1 MKAYCR
7 LPVTA
12 MLAACL
18 LLWAS
23 GEARAN
29 VLDVPSSFP
38 SIQAA
43 IDAAGEG
50 DRVLVGAGVYHERL
64 LLNRFSIIVESVQ
77 GPEETVIDADH
88 QGPVVVFDGN
98 SSTLRG
104 FKLTNG
110 SGVAS
115 PYIKGGGI
123 VLYWANPVIE
133 NCIIEN
139 NQGDQGGGIAAIGG
153 GTIRMCKIVG
163 NEAQYEG
170 GGVFG
175 LSFGDPLV
183 FTNTLIAGN
192 RCSKGAGIH
201 GAAILMNCSVINNA
215 LGEGL
220 ADASGSILTNTIV
233 YGNEKPEIS
242 ESPASVTYCNVQGG
256 YALGEGN
263 IDEDPLFRDGDGE
276 YHLLENSPCVD
287 RGILV
292 QELTVDLDGEAR
304 PFGAGFDIGVDE
316 FVPGEAPVPNEAP
329 FALGGGPYTGK
340 AGTPIDFNAYLSYDP
355 DGEIVLYQ
363 WDWDDDGT
371 YDEDAE
377 SCPIAHTWAAA
388 FQGKI
393 RLRVTDDRGLSAE
406 DSVQVAVAPAGGV
419 RDLCASLGDNR
430 HPWSPDS
437 DVFTFNGEKGERVTI
452 KLKPNRSLHRSGERA
467 ILVVTDKIPKVQFL
481 RTSCGALPHSIKAV
495 LPKTGTYEI
504 IVIEYPQWRR
514 WGPQRRFTGAYCVT
528 LKSSK
533 DAWKTFEMSGS
544 VE

>member
-1 MKAYCR
+1 MKAYFR

-23 GEARAN
+23 GQARAN
-29 VLDVPSSFP
+29 VLDVPSSFS

-43 IDAAGEG
+43 IDAAAEG
-50 DRVLVGAGVYHERL
+50 DTVLVEAGVYHERL
-64 LLNRFSIIVESVQ
+64 LLNHFSIIVESVQ
-77 GPEETVIDADH
+77 GPDETVIDADH

-153 GTIRMCKIVG
+153 GTIRNCKIVG
-163 NEAQYEG
+163 NEAEYEG

-192 RCSKGAGIH
+192 RCVKGAGIH
-201 GAAILMNCSVINNA
+201 GAAILINCSIINND

-242 ESPASVTYCNVQGG
+242 GSPASVTYCNVQGG
-256 YALGEGN
+256 YAPGEGN
-263 IDEDPLFRDGDGE
+263 IDEDPLFQDGDGE
-276 YHLLENSPCVD
+276 YHLSENSPCVD
-287 RGILV
+287 RGLLV
-292 QELTVDLDGEAR
+292 QEPTVDLDGEVR
-304 PFGAGFDIGVDE
+304 PFGAGFDIGADE
-316 FVPGEAPVPNEAP
+316 FVPVEDPVSNEAP
-329 FALGGGPYTGK
+329 RALGGGPYEGK
-340 AGTPIDFNAYLSYDP
+340 TGTPIEFNACTSGDP
-355 DGEIVLYQ
+355 DGQIVLYQ

-371 YDEDAE
+371 CDEHAE
-377 SCPIAHTWAAA
+377 SCVIAHTWAAA
-388 FQGKI
+388 FQGTV
-393 RLRVTDDRGLSAE
+393 RLRVTDEGGLTAE
-406 DSVQVAVAPAGGV
+406 DRVEVKVVSPGGV

-430 HPWSPDS
+430 HRWSPDS
-437 DVFTFNGEKGERVTI
+437 DAFSFKGEKGERVTI
-452 KLKPNRSLHRSGERA
+452 KLKANRSIHQSGDRA
-467 ILVVTDKIPKVQFL
+467 ILMLTDKIRTVRFL
-481 RTSCGALPHSIKAV
+481 RTSCGALPRSIKAV

-504 IVIEYPQWRR
+504 VVVEYPQWRR
-514 WGPQRRFTGAYCVT
+514 WGPQRRFTGTYCVT
-528 LKSSK
+528 LESSK
-533 DAWKTFEMSGS
+533 DAWKTFETSGS